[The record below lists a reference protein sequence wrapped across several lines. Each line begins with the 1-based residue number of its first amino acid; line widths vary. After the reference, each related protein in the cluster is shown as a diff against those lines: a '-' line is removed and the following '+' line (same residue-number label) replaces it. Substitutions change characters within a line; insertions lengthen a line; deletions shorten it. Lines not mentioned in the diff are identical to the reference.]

1 MEESQ
6 STSTNIQ
13 NSIRDE
19 TNESVPSAEPAGP
32 GGKKPKSQIHYQ
44 PNDFILEDT
53 TVWSF
58 RNRGRWATHSSEY
71 RGNWS
76 PRVVRNLIL
85 RYSSESETVL
95 DPFVGGGTTLIETK
109 LLNRNGI
116 GFDINEMAVK
126 LTIKNLDFESPNRNE
141 GIKQTVEVGDAR
153 NLSQIGNNSM
163 DLILLHPPYADI
175 IEYTKDPADFS
186 MIHNIGQFLSAMKLV
201 ANEMHRILK
210 DGRHCALLIGD
221 TRRFKH
227 YVPIAFRLMDVFL
240 GSGFILKENIIKHQW
255 NCKSTPFWREKS
267 IQNNF
272 LLLMHEHLFV
282 FRKPDK
288 GEDTAKYRES
298 MI

>member
-1 MEESQ
+1 MGIIQSANASSQ
-6 STSTNIQ
+6 NLG
-13 NSIRDE
+13 RDE
-19 TNESVPSAEPAGP
+19 ERQSETLAEPAGP
-32 GGKKPKSQIHYQ
+32 DGKKPKSQICIQ
-44 PNDFILEDT
+44 PDDFVLEDT

-58 RNRGRWATHSSEY
+58 RNRGQWASHSGDY

-85 RYSSESETVL
+85 RYSSEGETVL

-116 GFDINEMAVK
+116 GFDINEIAVQLSRRK
-126 LTIKNLDFESPNRNE
+126 LDFEFPNRNDV
-141 GIKQTVEVGDAR
+141 IKQSVEVGDAR
-153 NLSQIGNNSM
+153 KLSPIGDNSI

-175 IEYTKDPADFS
+175 IQYTKEPADFS
-186 MIHNIGQFLSAMKLV
+186 MIHDIGQFLCAMKPV
-201 ANEMHRILK
+201 ADEMYRTLK
-210 DGRHCALLIGD
+210 EGRHCAMLIGD

-288 GEDTAKYRES
+288 CEDTAKYRES